1 MVGDD
6 QVMAE
11 HANAGHDDSLVVPVA
26 MAINNSIFTGVQSRV
41 HNRVEA
47 SYGHADQ
54 RHGEGG
60 LRRDRREPGA
70 DYCIRLCG
78 SAVGPECADSYNNG
92 IQFPDVRPG

>member
-11 HANAGHDDSLVVPVA
+11 HANAGDDDSLVVPAVI
-26 MAINNSIFTGVQSRV
+26 AINDSTFASVQSRV
-41 HNRVEA
+41 QNCVEA
-47 SYGHADQ
+47 SYGYENQ
-54 RHGEGG
+54 GHGEGD
-60 LRRDRREPGA
+60 LCRDRGEPGA

>member
-11 HANAGHDDSLVVPVA
+11 HANTGDDGSLVAPVV
-26 MAINNSIFTGVQSRV
+26 MAINDSTFTGVQSRV

-70 DYCIRLCG
+70 DYRIRLCG
-78 SAVGPECADSYNNG
+78 SAVGPERSDSYNNG
-92 IQFPDVRPG
+92 IQFPDVWSG